1 VKLVPTVVILV
12 AGSFFAR
19 AAVAQD
25 EAPRIY
31 ECKDADGNVAY
42 QDDPC
47 PPAPPPKAKPKAAAS
62 GKEGVA
68 LKAAA
73 KSAKLAKP
81 PKVAPKP
88 TETAKLTVTT
98 KAPVEAKSPAEEKPS
113 RASLPWAAVLPAAP
127 PLPQRSLSSPEVD
140 ARWTSPQRSLQTF
153 VGAVKSGDRD
163 LVLSCLSSQALADL
177 GPDADD
183 LPLGRLQATVG
194 AFTSYVVEGDVG
206 PYWSVRALRAG
217 ARPKWIFLE
226 RTGYGEWKVGAF

>member
-1 VKLVPTVVILV
+1 MKLVPTIVILV
-12 AGSFFAR
+12 AGSFLAR
-19 AAVAQD
+19 AAIAAD

-47 PPAPPPKAKPKAAAS
+47 PPAPKPAAKPKAAAA

-81 PKVAPKP
+81 KSAP
-88 TETAKLTVTT
+88 VTT
-98 KAPVEAKSPAEEKPS
+98 KPPGEAKSPVEAKPV

-127 PLPQRSLSSPEVD
+127 PLPQRPLQSPEAD

-163 LVLSCLSSQALADL
+163 LVLSCLTSQALADL
-177 GPDADD
+177 GPDAED
-183 LPLGRLQATVG
+183 LPLGKLQATVG
-194 AFTSYVVEGDVG
+194 AFTAFVVEGDVG

-226 RTGYGEWKVGAF
+226 RTGYGEWKIGAF